1 MGGAA
6 GAGRG
11 WGLGDRKGR
20 EGASPG
26 ALGRQMAAGAGRGGG
41 QGAAQVVEEAVERGE
56 GRLRGG
62 DPGQELFGALQ
73 DLPGGE
79 VRLEGGVCLQAIE
92 AAQVAGDGALGNAE
106 RVGDAASGPAAAA
119 EAEDAIEA
127 AWGGAVPVP
136 GRPAAGLV
144 DGAHSVL

>member
-11 WGLGDRKGR
+11 WGLGDRKGW

-26 ALGRQMAAGAGRGGG
+26 ALGGQMAAGAGRGGG

-92 AAQVAGDGALGNAE
+92 AA
-106 RVGDAASGPAAAA
+106 S
-119 EAEDAIEA
+119 
-127 AWGGAVPVP
+127 GGAVPVP

-144 DGAHSVL
+144 DGAYSVL